1 MPDVKMRV
9 LVVNDNVTMRKI
21 VKNLLRQ
28 LSFTNVEEADNGST
42 ALARLEKED
51 FDFVITDLNMPQMNG
66 LELLKAIRKDEKIK
80 NLPVLM
86 VAAEANKEN
95 ILHAASLGVN
105 DYIVKPFTAELL
117 QSKIDKIFG

>member
-1 MPDVKMRV
+1 MSDVKMRI
-9 LVVNDNVTMRKI
+9 LVVDDNVTMRK
-21 VKNLLRQ
+21 VLKNLLRQ
-28 LSFTNVEEADNGST
+28 LGFTHVEEADNGSI
-42 ALARLEKED
+42 ALERLKKED
-51 FDFVITDLNMPQMNG
+51 FDFVITALNMPQLNG
-66 LELLKAIRKDEKIK
+66 LDLLKAIRKDEKMK

-105 DYIVKPFTAELL
+105 EYIIKPFTAELL